1 MSGYLYFPNN
11 NLKGTKD
18 HIKLQYLFLINGNSF
33 HRKPKLIASYPFYLQ

>member
-18 HIKLQYLFLINGNSF
+18 HIKLQYLFLINGKFSQ
-33 HRKPKLIASYPFYLQ
+33 KTETYS